1 MPGPGPRPAARARWQ
16 QIGKPRLVITEIFL
30 EVVVVVVAP
39 AAVVGVAGLFSLT
52 HQGQE
57 LSVSVSVTCKTNLS
71 QVLESG

>member
-1 MPGPGPRPAARARWQ
+1 M
-16 QIGKPRLVITEIFL
+16 ITEIFL